1 MRLDGKT
8 AFVTGG
14 SRGIGAAIAERLAA
28 DGADVALTY
37 VSDPAA
43 ASEAAARVEALGRKA
58 FAFQADSADPRSL
71 SAAVDAAATVL
82 GKLDIVVHNAGVFS
96 AGPLEEITVEEID
109 RVLAIHVRAVLVG
122 TQAALPHM
130 PDGGR
135 VISIGSNLADRV
147 TRPGITLYSTS
158 KAALSGLTRG
168 LARDL
173 GGRQIT
179 ANLVQPGSTDTDM
192 NPASSPHADGQR
204 ALSALGHYG
213 AAEDIAAT
221 VAHLAGPGGRHIS
234 GTTITIDGGQ
244 NA

>member
-1 MRLDGKT
+1 MQLEGKT

-14 SRGIGAAIAERLAA
+14 SRGIGAAIAVRLASE
-28 DGADVALTY
+28 GADIAVTY
-37 VSDPAA
+37 VSGADAA
-43 ASEAAARVEALGRKA
+43 AEVVGRIEALGRKA
-58 FAFQADSADPRSL
+58 FAFQADSADPRSVRT
-71 SAAVDAAATVL
+71 AVDAAAAAL
-82 GKLDIVVHNAGVFS
+82 GKLDVVVHNAGVFS
-96 AGPLEEITVEEID
+96 AGPIEDITVDEID

-147 TRPGITLYSTS
+147 SRPGITLYSTS

-173 GGRQIT
+173 GARQIT

-234 GTTITIDGGQ
+234 GTTITVDGGQ

>member
-1 MRLDGKT
+1 MQLEGKT

-14 SRGIGAAIAERLAA
+14 SRGIGAAIAVRLAA
-28 DGADVALTY
+28 EGADIALTY
-37 VSDPAA
+37 VAGADAA
-43 ASEAAARVEALGRKA
+43 AGIVGRIEALGRKA
-58 FAFQADSADPRSL
+58 FAFQADSADARSVRT
-71 SAAVDAAATVL
+71 AVDAAAAAL
-82 GKLDIVVHNAGVFS
+82 GKLDVVVHNAGVFS
-96 AGPLEEITVEEID
+96 AGPIEEITAEEID

-135 VISIGSNLADRV
+135 IISIGSNLADRV
-147 TRPGITLYSTS
+147 ARPGLTLYSAS
-158 KAALSGLTRG
+158 KAALDGLTRG

-173 GGRQIT
+173 GSRGIT
-179 ANLVQPGSTDTDM
+179 AVLVQPGSTDTDM
-192 NPASSPHADGQR
+192 NPASSPHADDQR